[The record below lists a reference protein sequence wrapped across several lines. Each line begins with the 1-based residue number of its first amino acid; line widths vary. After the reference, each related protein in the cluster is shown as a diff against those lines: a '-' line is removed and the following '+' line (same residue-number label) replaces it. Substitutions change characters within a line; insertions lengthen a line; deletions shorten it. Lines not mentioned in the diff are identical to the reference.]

1 MDLIKERLYYTIGE
15 VSDILNL
22 KASTIRY
29 WEKHFH
35 ILRPTKRTGT
45 SKRKFDLKDI
55 QTLFKIKTVLKDDN
69 NSIKKANK
77 LLNDWVPSESFD
89 EFKEVVEKSSRPKIM
104 ITNEKYDRIKNILN
118 EITGLIRTIR

>member
-1 MDLIKERLYYTIGE
+1 LDLIKERLYYTIGE
-15 VSDILNL
+15 VSDILDL

-29 WEKHFH
+29 WEKHFP
-35 ILRPTKRTGT
+35 ILKPTKRTGS

-69 NSIKKANK
+69 NSIKKAN
-77 LLNDWVPSESFD
+77 LLLKEWVPAENFED
-89 EFKEVVEKSSRPKIM
+89 FKELVEKAGRPKIV

-118 EITGLIRTIR
+118 EISGMIRTVR

>member
-15 VSDILNL
+15 VSDILDL

-29 WEKHFH
+29 WEKHFP
-35 ILRPTKRTGT
+35 ILKPTKRTGS

-69 NSIKKANK
+69 NSIKKANI
-77 LLNDWVPSESFD
+77 LLKEWIPSESF
-89 EFKEVVEKSSRPKIM
+89 EKFKEIVEKAGRPKIM
-104 ITNEKYDRIKNILN
+104 INNEKYDRIKNILN
-118 EITGLIRTIR
+118 EISGLIRTIR

>member
-15 VSDILNL
+15 VSDILDL

-29 WEKHFH
+29 WEKHFP
-35 ILRPTKRTGT
+35 ILKPTKRTGS

-69 NSIKKANK
+69 NSIKKAN
-77 LLNDWVPSESFD
+77 LLLKEWVPAENFED
-89 EFKEVVEKSSRPKIM
+89 FKELVEKAGRPKIV

-118 EITGLIRTIR
+118 EISGMIRTVR